1 MGVDLGATYQLTEN
15 IMLSAAVLDLGFI
28 SWSKGG
34 STVGKLDGT
43 FDFNGFDL
51 AIGENNGDIPSMGD
65 QFDAIK
71 EDFENLLHFKRVSPE
86 ALPVFVRQSISVAST
101 VCWKTS

>member
-1 MGVDLGATYQLTEN
+1 
-15 IMLSAAVLDLGFI
+15 MLSAAVLDLGFI

-34 STVGKLDGT
+34 STLGKLDGT

-71 EDFENLLHFKRVSPE
+71 EDFENLLHFKKEGESGSTTR
-86 ALPVFVRQSISVAST
+86 LRST
-101 VCWKTS
+101 VRYRFIVEHSSLFPESLYGTDIVR

>member
-1 MGVDLGATYQLTEN
+1 
-15 IMLSAAVLDLGFI
+15 MLSAAVLDLGFI

-34 STVGKLDGT
+34 STLGKLDGT

-71 EDFENLLHFKRVSPE
+71 EDFENLLHFKKEGESGSTTRLPFTGNQVRYRVIVEDSSLFPE
-86 ALPVFVRQSISVAST
+86 SLYGTDIVR
-101 VCWKTS
+101 